1 MTGRVATGLS
11 TAVWIVSLV
20 IVLPYLQPDTTST
33 YAWSDGGGLLDVT
46 LAVHLDALSARLVLL
61 VTTVT
66 VLVQLFSTSYMRG
79 DPRYRSYTALIGLFE
94 VAMLTVVVADDLFVL
109 LVGWEVMGL
118 CSWLLIG
125 HHWELPAARAGA
137 VKAFVMTRFG
147 DLGLLVAI
155 VVTGQA
161 FDTYRISEVLAQ
173 LGSGERPPAG
183 IGLLLVLA
191 VVGKS
196 ALFPLHTWLAD
207 AMPGP
212 TPISALIHAATMVVA
227 GVYLVARLLP
237 LFTLAA
243 LTVLALVAALT
254 MVLGALFALVQT
266 DLKRL
271 LAWSTVSQLAYMY
284 AALAASDA
292 DAAIDHL
299 LSHGAFKAL
308 LFLVAGT
315 IAHATGST
323 ALRDMGALRRSMPRT
338 FATATV
344 GLAALAGVVPTSGF
358 FSKDAVLAAVQGA
371 TAGDG
376 PLQPAVAWLLLAA
389 GLVTVVLTA
398 AYATRAWLLVFFGV
412 AGQSHERAAPADPG
426 AAMVGPLV
434 VLGVLT
440 LALSLSAE
448 PHVVVGIV
456 TTVLLLVGAAA
467 SGASWRAGRDPAV
480 LAGPAR
486 AALERELDIDDRY
499 LWLAGTVRR
508 AGTMVVAG
516 DRDVI
521 DAYPRGVGALARL
534 GSGLLHRTQARNA
547 QSYATVLAIG
557 ALAVAVAVIGR

>member
-1 MTGRVATGLS
+1 
-11 TAVWIVSLV
+11 
-20 IVLPYLQPDTTST
+20 
-33 YAWSDGGGLLDVT
+33 
-46 LAVHLDALSARLVLL
+46 
-61 VTTVT
+61 
-66 VLVQLFSTSYMRG
+66 
-79 DPRYRSYTALIGLFE
+79 
-94 VAMLTVVVADDLFVL
+94 MLTVVVADDLFVL

-323 ALRDMGALRRSMPRT
+323 ALRGMGALRRSMPSPSPPQRSDSPRSPESSPPPGSSART
-338 FATATV
+338 RCWPRCRAPPQATV
-344 GLAALAGVVPTSGF
+344 RCSRP
-358 FSKDAVLAAVQGA
+358 
-371 TAGDG
+371 
-376 PLQPAVAWLLLAA
+376 W
-389 GLVTVVLTA
+389 
-398 AYATRAWLLVFFGV
+398 
-412 AGQSHERAAPADPG
+412 PG
-426 AAMVGPLV
+426 
-434 VLGVLT
+434 
-440 LALSLSAE
+440 SC
-448 PHVVVGIV
+448 
-456 TTVLLLVGAAA
+456 
-467 SGASWRAGRDPAV
+467 WRPGWSP
-480 LAGPAR
+480 
-486 AALERELDIDDRY
+486 
-499 LWLAGTVRR
+499 
-508 AGTMVVAG
+508 
-516 DRDVI
+516 
-521 DAYPRGVGALARL
+521 
-534 GSGLLHRTQARNA
+534 SC
-547 QSYATVLAIG
+547 
-557 ALAVAVAVIGR
+557 